1 MQDTERDKLRE
12 WIAKRYVEGYTR
24 EKMVKV
30 LAGYGYSEQDA
41 DAEIKAVMAMTDEGA
56 RDQGIQ
62 IGKLVN
68 EVAGVVK
75 NYDIVAHFQKMEYVL
90 RNPAGFIAGIREQE
104 DAAPAKAG
112 IYLLLNVCMFS
123 VLRAAVNY
131 IFGGPLLYFVVDV
144 VYIVLLS
151 GVSFAVFGCVIHRI
165 LLSLNGR
172 GNLFD
177 TLQVLAYSSSV
188 LIFAPLPYLW
198 VLPAIYGFVLAV
210 FNLSVVHKV
219 KRVNAL
225 IALCVPTIIVIVLFA
240 AMYVIGTH

>member
-12 WIAKRYVEGYTR
+12 WIAKRYVEGYTK
-24 EKMVKV
+24 EKMIKI
-30 LAGYGYSEQDA
+30 LTGYGYSEQDA
-41 DAEIKAVMAMTDEGA
+41 GAEIEAVMAMKGESG
-56 RDQGIQ
+56 REQGIQ
-62 IGKLVN
+62 TRKLVN
-68 EVAGVVK
+68 EVVGVVK
-75 NYDIVAHFQKMEYVL
+75 NYDIVAHFQKLEYVL

-104 DAAPAKAG
+104 EAAPAKAG

-131 IFGGPLLYFVVDV
+131 ILGGPLLFFVVDAA
-144 VYIVLLS
+144 YIVLLS
-151 GVSFAVFGCVIHRI
+151 GVLFAVSGCVIHRI
-165 LLSLNGR
+165 LLSLSGR

-198 VLPAIYGFVLAV
+198 VLPAIYGFILAV

-225 IALCVPTIIVIVLFA
+225 IALCVPTITVIVLFA

>member
-1 MQDTERDKLRE
+1 MQDAEKDKLRE
-12 WIAKRYVEGYTR
+12 WIAKRYVEGYTS
-24 EKMVKV
+24 EKMIKI

-41 DAEIKAVMAMTDEGA
+41 GAEIEAVMAIAREGS
-56 RDQGIQ
+56 REQGIQ
-62 IGKLVN
+62 TGKLVN
-68 EVAGVVK
+68 EVVEVVK
-75 NYDIVAHFQKMEYVL
+75 NYDIIAHFQKLEYVL
-90 RNPAGFIAGIREQE
+90 RNPVGFIAGIREQE
-104 DAAPAKAG
+104 EAAPAKAG
-112 IYLLLNVCMFS
+112 IYLLLNVCIFS
-123 VLRAAVNY
+123 VLRAAVSY
-131 IFGGPLLYFVVDV
+131 IFGGPLLFFVVDA
-144 VYIVLLS
+144 VYIVLLF

-177 TLQVLAYSSSV
+177 TLEVLAYSSSV

-225 IALCVPTIIVIVLFA
+225 IAVCVPTIIVIVLFA

>member
-1 MQDTERDKLRE
+1 MRDTERDKLRE
-12 WIAKRYVEGYTR
+12 WIAKRYVEGYTK
-24 EKMVKV
+24 EKMIKI
-30 LAGYGYSEQDA
+30 LTGYGYSAQDA
-41 DAEIKAVMAMTDEGA
+41 GAEIEAVMAVTEEGA
-56 RDQGIQ
+56 REQGIQ
-62 IGKLVN
+62 TGKLVN
-68 EVAGVVK
+68 EVVEVVK
-75 NYDIVAHFQKMEYVL
+75 NYDIIAHFQKLEYVL
-90 RNPAGFIAGIREQE
+90 RNPMGFIAGIREQE
-104 DAAPAKAG
+104 EAASAKAG
-112 IYLLLNVCMFS
+112 IYLLLNVCIFS

-131 IFGGPLLYFVVDV
+131 IFDGSLLYFVVDA

-151 GVSFAVFGCVIHRI
+151 GVSFAVSGCVIHRI

-225 IALCVPTIIVIVLFA
+225 IAVCVPTIIVIVLFA